1 MGIFRLYSGD
11 DGESHMEELD
21 LASHPALAA
30 LHSAKGVVFRSTPP
44 GSLSDW
50 HTAPRRQYIITL
62 SGEAEIGLG
71 DGTIHRLGP
80 GDVNMA
86 EDLTGHGHTT
96 RVVGQVPRVTATIHM
111 EG

>member
-1 MGIFRLYSGD
+1 MGIFRLYTGN
-11 DGESHMEELD
+11 DGESHMEELA
-21 LASHPALAA
+21 LASHPELTALQNAR
-30 LHSAKGVVFRSTPP
+30 GVVFRSTPP
-44 GSLSDW
+44 GTFSDW

-71 DGTIHRLGP
+71 DGTIQRLGP

-86 EDLTGHGHTT
+86 EDLSGHGHTT

-111 EG
+111 DQ